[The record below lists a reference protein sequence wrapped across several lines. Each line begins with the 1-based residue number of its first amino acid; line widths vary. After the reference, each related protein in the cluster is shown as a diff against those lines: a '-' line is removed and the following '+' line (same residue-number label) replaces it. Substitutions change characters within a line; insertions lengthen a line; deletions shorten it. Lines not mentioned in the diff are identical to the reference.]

1 MKNAIVAVRHQSR
14 GFGLIELLVAMAIGL
29 LLMGATLKLYI
40 DLSRSNQEMAKVNQ
54 QVEAGGVAIQLLR
67 QDLLHAGFWNGY
79 VPGFDDF
86 TQSAA
91 PTDYPSALPDTCA
104 DFADWG
110 ADEKMNRLGVA
121 VQIFPDVPTGC
132 STQLPNKLAASDVL
146 VVRYAETCVAGTAN
160 CAALTPGEVYFQASE
175 CEGEA
180 SYAIESYVTPTN
192 PAPLTQRD
200 CTTAAER
207 RKFVNNIYYLADQG
221 GVPTL
226 MRSTFTNGVQQVATP
241 LVEGVEAMRFELG
254 IDRLSDAGAPVAL
267 TAAVVWSNDEV
278 RNSPT
283 NRGDGAADA
292 ACKSG
297 TCSSSNPAEYVNTVM
312 VRTDLLVRALEATP
326 GFIDAKVYSLLGDAY
341 PAADTPFGD
350 GFKRHVYSSSMRLAN
365 VSGRRETP

>member
-1 MKNAIVAVRHQSR
+1 MKNSIVGLRHQSH

-54 QVEAGGVAIQLLR
+54 QVEAGGVAIQILR

-79 VPGFDDF
+79 VPEFDDF
-86 TQSAA
+86 THSTA
-91 PTDYPSALPDTCA
+91 PTDYPLALPDTCEP
-104 DFADWG
+104 FASWG
-110 ADEKMNRLGVA
+110 ADEKKNRLGVA

-132 STQLPNKLAASDVL
+132 STTAQLPNKLADSDVL

-160 CAALTPGEVYFQASE
+160 CAGLSDDDVYFQASE

-180 SYAIESYVTPTN
+180 SYVIARQVTATN
-192 PAPLTQRD
+192 LTQRD
-200 CTTAAER
+200 CATPAER
-207 RKFVNNIYYLADQG
+207 RKLINNIYYLANQG
-221 GVPTL
+221 GTPTL
-226 MRSTFTNGVQQVATP
+226 MRSVFKDGVQQLAEP

-254 IDRLSDAGAPVAL
+254 IDQLSDTGAPVAL
-267 TAAVVWSNDEV
+267 TSAVTWSNNEV

-292 ACKSG
+292 ACKSS

-326 GFIDAKVYSLLGDAY
+326 GFTDSKVYSLLGDTY
-341 PAADTPFGD
+341 PADGIAIGD

>member
-1 MKNAIVAVRHQSR
+1 MKKYSIFAVRHQSQ

-54 QVEAGGVAIQLLR
+54 QVEAGGVAIQILR

-86 TQSAA
+86 TRSAA
-91 PTDYPSALPDTCA
+91 PTDYPSALPDTCGA
-104 DFADWG
+104 FAGWG
-110 ADEKMNRLGVA
+110 PNEKMNRLGVA
-121 VQIFPDVPTGC
+121 VQIFSDVPTGC
-132 STQLPNKLAASDVL
+132 STQLPNKLADSDVL

-160 CAALTPGEVYFQASE
+160 CAALSADDVYFQASE
-175 CEGEA
+175 CDGEA
-180 SYAIESYVTPTN
+180 SYVIARQSTATN
-192 PAPLTQRD
+192 LTQRD
-200 CTTAAER
+200 CATPAER
-207 RKFVNNIYYLADQG
+207 RKFINNIYYLANQG
-221 GVPTL
+221 GTPTL
-226 MRSTFTNGVQQVATP
+226 MRSVFKDGVQQNAEA

-254 IDRLSDAGAPVAL
+254 VDQLSDAGSPVAL

-292 ACKSG
+292 ACQSD
-297 TCSSSNPAEYVNTVM
+297 TCSTSDPAEYVNTVM
-312 VRTDLLVRALEATP
+312 VRADLLVRALEATP
-326 GFIDAKVYSLLGDAY
+326 GFTDSKVYSLLGDVY
-341 PAADTPFGD
+341 PAGGVPLGD
-350 GFKRHVYSSSMRLAN
+350 GFKRHVYSSSMRLTN